1 MIFFD
6 SASPMPGSCS
16 RSSLEALLMSSCFFI
31 GLPAPPLAS
40 GVSLLAGGLVVVPAA
55 SAIGTETA
63 PSANSSA
70 TNTAMSLVLGMNALA
85 PIVADDRANPGEPRS
100 ALGAGRRRGRVLGAA
115 ERRVDRRLAAAA
127 GDAQGD
133 LRAGRRA
140 RHAPREVVRALD
152 RLALEGDDDV
162 AGPHP
167 SGMLTLTATPMPQS
181 LPRPMPASLDEAP
194 LADPRFAYEP
204 KYDGIRALAMVRAGG
219 GPGAVRLW
227 SRLGNDKTSQFPE
240 IARALAVFARKLK
253 ADVLLDGEIVALD
266 QHGEPA
272 GFQRLQGRI
281 HLTSERD
288 IGGRE
293 GTEPVAFVAFD
304 VLRDGHTDLTA
315 LPLTA
320 RRARLER
327 IFGNTGTTRLRL
339 SDFRPGDGRTLYRDV
354 LARGGVAARGARSR
368 SCAGRSAWSA
378 AGRRAA
384 AAARTSARCCSAS
397 GKAARSCTSATPARA
412 STSVSWRAWPRSC
425 VRWRRRRARS
435 PRARSPTSAR
445 TGRGRRSWWK
455 SGSRSGRPTGCCDI
469 RSISGSATISI
480 QQTCDGKRQ
489 PRARGSGARSSRGRT
504 RAAR

>member
-1 MIFFD
+1 
-6 SASPMPGSCS
+6 
-16 RSSLEALLMSSCFFI
+16 
-31 GLPAPPLAS
+31 
-40 GVSLLAGGLVVVPAA
+40 
-55 SAIGTETA
+55 
-63 PSANSSA
+63 
-70 TNTAMSLVLGMNALA
+70 MNALA

-100 ALGAGRRRGRVLGAA
+100 ALGAGRRRGRVLEVA

-162 AGPHP
+162 AGPPP
-167 SGMLTLTATPMPQS
+167 SGILTLTATPMPQS
-181 LPRPMPASLDEAP
+181 PPRPMLASLDEAP
-194 LADPRFAYEP
+194 LAAPRLAYEP
-204 KYDGIRALAMVRAGG
+204 KYDGVRALAMVRSGG

-320 RRARLER
+320 RRARR
-327 IFGNTGTTRLRL
+327 ARRF
-339 SDFRPGDGRTLYRDV
+339 GRTGPAAPGPPRLPP
-354 LARGGVAARGARSR
+354 GGGGGGDPPMVSPGWGGQ
-368 SCAGRSAWSA
+368 GR
-378 AGRRAA
+378 
-384 AAARTSARCCSAS
+384 
-397 GKAARSCTSATPARA
+397 
-412 STSVSWRAWPRSC
+412 
-425 VRWRRRRARS
+425 
-435 PRARSPTSAR
+435 
-445 TGRGRRSWWK
+445 
-455 SGSRSGRPTGCCDI
+455 
-469 RSISGSATISI
+469 
-480 QQTCDGKRQ
+480 
-489 PRARGSGARSSRGRT
+489 
-504 RAAR
+504 